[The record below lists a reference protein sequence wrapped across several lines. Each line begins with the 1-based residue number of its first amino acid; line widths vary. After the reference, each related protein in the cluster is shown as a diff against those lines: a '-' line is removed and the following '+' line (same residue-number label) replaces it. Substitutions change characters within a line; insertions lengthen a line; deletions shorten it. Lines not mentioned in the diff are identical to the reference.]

1 MSEDNSR
8 EERIKRNL
16 KKFLSLESRNRLPQV
31 NRPGPNKAI
40 WPREISSQKK
50 VQISGRS
57 LMFACKILKLYA
69 HINHLVTMN
78 TNEKITFPSSRQ
90 NPASQFFHFSERQ
103 LYYCAEVKRWW
114 HLFADWRK
122 LLWRNISF
130 CNVQI
135 LIVHRGVCSKKGLY
149 QNLHLQQSICNERV
163 WP

>member
-31 NRPGPNKAI
+31 NRPGPNKATC
-40 WPREISSQKK
+40 PRDISCQKK

-90 NPASQFFHFSERQ
+90 NPASQFFHYSERR
-103 LYYCAEVKRWW
+103 LYIM
-114 HLFADWRK
+114 L
-122 LLWRNISF
+122 RNRAF
-130 CNVQI
+130 
-135 LIVHRGVCSKKGLY
+135 GVFNQQAFLTFSKKHNGPENSNDVSG
-149 QNLHLQQSICNERV
+149 QNSINR
-163 WP
+163 